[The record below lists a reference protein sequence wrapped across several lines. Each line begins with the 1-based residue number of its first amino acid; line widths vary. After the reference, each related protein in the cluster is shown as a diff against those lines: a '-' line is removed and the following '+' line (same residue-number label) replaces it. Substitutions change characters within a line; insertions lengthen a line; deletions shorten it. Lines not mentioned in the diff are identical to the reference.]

1 MTLHFAHFSCD
12 IASRQLWVRGRE
24 AHLSPKAFEL
34 LALLIERRPH
44 AVSKQ
49 DIRERLWPG
58 TFVTE
63 SNLPTLISEIREAL
77 GDTGK
82 NPRIIRTLHRIGYAF
97 QAAPLPARGPAALV
111 ATPHGWLLGPAAE
124 IALFDGENVLGREG
138 SGVILL
144 KSGTV
149 SRRHARLTID
159 DQRAVLEDL
168 GSKNGTYV
176 NDERVNGPTLVAEG
190 DQVRIGSLLFTFR
203 SAQRTATTETQS
215 GRGTDAQR

>member
-12 IASRQLWVRGRE
+12 AASRQLWVRGRE

-77 GDTGK
+77 GDTGQK
-82 NPRIIRTLHRIGYAF
+82 SRIIRTLHRIGYAF
-97 QAAPLPARGPAALV
+97 QAADLPARGRAAL
-111 ATPHGWLLGPAAE
+111 AGRRRRDGCSGQPPRSRSSTERTCLAA
-124 IALFDGENVLGREG
+124 
-138 SGVILL
+138 
-144 KSGTV
+144 
-149 SRRHARLTID
+149 
-159 DQRAVLEDL
+159 RA
-168 GSKNGTYV
+168 
-176 NDERVNGPTLVAEG
+176 PM
-190 DQVRIGSLLFTFR
+190 
-203 SAQRTATTETQS
+203 
-215 GRGTDAQR
+215 

>member
-1 MTLHFAHFSCD
+1 
-12 IASRQLWVRGRE
+12 
-24 AHLSPKAFEL
+24 
-34 LALLIERRPH
+34 
-44 AVSKQ
+44 VSKQ

-77 GDTGK
+77 GDTGRK
-82 NPRIIRTLHRIGYAF
+82 PRIIRTLHRIGYAF
-97 QAAPLPARGPAALV
+97 QAADLPPRGRAALV
-111 ATPHGWLLGPAAE
+111 AVPQGWLLGPAAE
-124 IALFDGENVLGREG
+124 VALFVGENVLGREG

-144 KSGTV
+144 KSSTV

-176 NDERVNGPTLVAEG
+176 NDARVSGPTLVAEG

-203 SAQRTATTETQS
+203 SAQATVTTETQS
-215 GRGTDAQR
+215 GSDAQR